1 MTGPLVVVLATGNA
15 GKARELA
22 GLLGGSFDVRTMP
35 GSVAL
40 PAETGLTFAANARLK
55 ADAVFAALGRCVAV
69 LADDSGLEVAALD
82 GRPGVLSA
90 RYAGEGASDAE
101 NVTKLLLELA
111 GRQDRE
117 SRFVCALCLVLPDD
131 HAAANG
137 SRVVEVEGSLDGVIT
152 RTPLGTGGFG
162 YDPVFQPD
170 GWEITLAQGSP
181 ANKDSVSHRGSAAR
195 ALVARLIGQGL
206 MSDGS

>member
-22 GLLGGSFDVRTMP
+22 DLLGGSFDVRTMP

-40 PAETGLTFAANARLK
+40 PAETGFTFAANARLK

-111 GRQDRE
+111 GRQDRDA
-117 SRFVCALCLVLPDD
+117 RFACALCLVLPDD
-131 HAAANG
+131 QATANG
-137 SRVVEVEGSLDGVIT
+137 PRVVEVEGSLDGVIT
-152 RTPLGTGGFG
+152 RIPLGTGGFG
-162 YDPVFQPD
+162 YDPVFQPE

-195 ALVARLIGQGL
+195 ALVARLTEQRSV
-206 MSDGS
+206 SDGS